1 MSVVREI
8 EAEQNRKR
16 GSYCKR
22 ARESGKKLPPFPSS
36 FLFLGFL
43 KSSEN
48 GGHRSLLAVQRQ
60 RGRDWGFLQ
69 FMESLFGFLV
79 SGFLQNGGFDCTKT
93 TLYSNIL

>member
-1 MSVVREI
+1 MSVVRER

-22 ARESGKKLPPFPSS
+22 ARKSGKKLPPFP
-36 FLFLGFL
+36 LILIFLGFL

-60 RGRDWGFLQ
+60 RGRDWVFR
-69 FMESLFGFLV
+69 FMESPFGFLV